1 MHFKKPK
8 ETAKI
13 VCPTKTIFKIKT
25 TKKKKIVREVEN
37 AVRKRPGRKPIAHSN
52 DTVQQNIDQA
62 KASILKY

>member
-8 ETAKI
+8 ETKV

-25 TKKKKIVREVEN
+25 TKKKKTVREVEEPF
-37 AVRKRPGRKPIAHSN
+37 RKRPGRKPIAHSN